1 MIPGFVSV
9 YKSKN
14 DGLPHIYFYPGYDD
28 YDRNIYRIDLTS
40 KQYLDYKY
48 VKNQD
53 RSTEYIIVN
62 VSSEEKLSFV
72 TVENQTKKTKEYV
85 FKIEDLIE
93 M

>member
-9 YKSKN
+9 YKNKN

-28 YDRNIYRIDLTS
+28 YDRNIYRIDLAS

-53 RSTEYIIVN
+53 RSIDYTIVN
-62 VSSEEKLSFV
+62 VTEGDIYFL
-72 TVENQTKKTKEYV
+72 TIENQTKKTKEYI
-85 FKIEDLIE
+85 FNIGDLVEI
-93 M
+93 

>member
-28 YDRNIYRIDLTS
+28 YDRNIYRIDLSS

-53 RSTEYIIVN
+53 RSIEYIIIN
-62 VSSEEKLSFV
+62 VIRVKPPLHISYKIL
-72 TVENQTKKTKEYV
+72 TLNQ
-85 FKIEDLIE
+85 IIRNL
-93 M
+93 

>member
-40 KQYLDYKY
+40 KQYLDY
-48 VKNQD
+48 
-53 RSTEYIIVN
+53 IIVN
-62 VSSEEKLSFV
+62 VTSGDMSFV
-72 TVENQTKKTKEYV
+72 TIENQTKKTKEYT

-93 M
+93 F

>member
-14 DGLPHIYFYPGYDD
+14 DGLPHIYFYQGYDD

-62 VSSEEKLSFV
+62 VSPEEKLSFV

-93 M
+93 I

>member
-1 MIPGFVSV
+1 MLPGFVSV
-9 YKSKN
+9 YKNKN

-53 RSTEYIIVN
+53 RSIEYIIVN
-62 VSSEEKLSFV
+62 VTSGDMSFV
-72 TVENQTKKTKEYV
+72 TIENQTKKTKEYA

-93 M
+93 I

>member
-28 YDRNIYRIDLTS
+28 YERNIYRIDLTS

-93 M
+93 I